1 MTGVQTCALPILFL
15 VRSMPIRFDV
25 IDIYSLVE
33 GITEHGRTYIIIV
46 VIFAIRIGQKN
57 QLIFALVDGVQ

>member
-1 MTGVQTCALPILFL
+1 
-15 VRSMPIRFDV
+15 MPIRFDV

-46 VIFAIRIGQKN
+46 VIFAIRIGQKS
-57 QLIFALVDGVQ
+57 QPIFALVDGVQ